1 MNNAIIMPEA
11 TISAKAFGEEAP
23 AKKRSIFDKSTWTV
37 TYVPF
42 EVPVEVRAKLSAKGD
57 SVVFFA
63 DTDDGTLSINLPDA
77 LAHLRDTFNST
88 KSKWLRGTLTIGVPK
103 GRDISVVSSKDSDLL
118 NLNCKPQFVSFEPP
132 VDCPVA

>member
-1 MNNAIIMPEA
+1 MNDAIITPEA
-11 TISAKAFGEEAP
+11 TVSARAFGEEAP

-77 LAHLRDTFNST
+77 LAHLRDTFDAAG
-88 KSKWLRGTLTIGVPK
+88 SKWLRGTLTIGVPK
-103 GRDISVVSSKDSDLL
+103 GRDVSIVPGKDSDLL
-118 NLNCKPQFVSFEPP
+118 NLSCKPKFVSFT
-132 VDCPVA
+132 PVA